1 MVRGVGM
8 THLLDGTASERLA
21 EFAAAN
27 SVAVFDFDG
36 TLAPIVPNRDQARM
50 RRRTLALLT
59 RLCSVYPCGVVSGR
73 SLADTLKHLEGAPVA
88 AVFGNHGLEPGTNL
102 ERFEE
107 MMTQVRR
114 DLAQRL
120 DGHAGIEFEDKRYS
134 IAVHYRKARNRLA
147 AHQCIVDATHQVDAP
162 IRLVEGIC
170 VVNLVPRDAPNKGD
184 AVREIQRKFGAEQV
198 LYVGDDITDEDVFRY
213 TKKPSW
219 LGVRVERPANSAADY
234 FLCRQ
239 REIDTLLAR
248 LIRLRRPRRPHRRSH
263 SPHRT
268 GAGGQTVKAPEE

>member
-1 MVRGVGM
+1 MAPGVGM
-8 THLLDGTASERLA
+8 THLLDSTASERLA

-36 TLAPIVPNRDQARM
+36 TLAPIVSNRDQARM

-59 RLCSVYPCGVVSGR
+59 RLCGVYPCGVVSGR

-88 AVFGNHGLEPGTNL
+88 TVFGNHGLEPGTNL

-114 DLAQRL
+114 DIAERIN
-120 DGHAGIEFEDKRYS
+120 GHAGIEFEDKRYS
-134 IAVHYRKARNRLA
+134 IAIHYRKARNRLA
-147 AHQCIVDATHQVDAP
+147 AHQCIVDATHQVGAP
-162 IRLVEGIC
+162 IRLVEGIY

-184 AVREIQRKFGAEQV
+184 AVREIQRRFGAEQV

-248 LIRLRRPRRPHRRSH
+248 LIRLRRPRRRAH
-263 SPHRT
+263 SPHKTVAGGRT
-268 GAGGQTVKAPEE
+268 GRAAEE